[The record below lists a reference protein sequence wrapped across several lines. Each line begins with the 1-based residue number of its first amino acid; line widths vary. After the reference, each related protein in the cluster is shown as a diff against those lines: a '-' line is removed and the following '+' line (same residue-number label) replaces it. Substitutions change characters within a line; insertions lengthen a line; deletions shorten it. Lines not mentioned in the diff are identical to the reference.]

1 MLVSAPSV
9 AVPVRFLTEFHASPH
24 ARKLDPMVTIVLVE
38 RGKGVVAHRQGMHE
52 TRTGDVVIFEPEAEF
67 RYTPIRPQ
75 RISMVMV
82 EQAMLLDIFAW
93 RYAPRSP
100 AGRARIRALMSTAG
114 FPVIV
119 LRPSPSDARRL
130 ERLLRAA
137 RREQIQ
143 RSGSAMREEV
153 PRLLTI
159 LAQIMEI
166 LDPLILRDHP
176 DPLFAAKIRSTAEVW
191 FPTARH
197 TGVLRALEF
206 VAATPVGEWSVAA
219 LAREALMS
227 PGYFTRVFTAEVG
240 VPPRQF
246 LSELRLSEFV
256 MLVQTTTLTVNQ
268 AARKV
273 GWASTS
279 HAIAAFRN
287 SFGVTP
293 QEYRHGLRRSI
304 GESTIPPGEPLI
316 PPPSVEPD
324 LP

>member
-1 MLVSAPSV
+1 MLVSAPAV

-24 ARKLDPMVTIVLVE
+24 ARKLDPMVTIALVE
-38 RGKGVVAHRQGMHE
+38 RGKGVVTHRQGMHE

-67 RYTPIRPQ
+67 RYTPVRPQ
-75 RISMVMV
+75 RISMMLV
-82 EQAMLLDIFAW
+82 EQAFLLDTFAW

-100 AGRARIRALMSTAG
+100 AGRARIRALVSTAG

-119 LRPSPSDARRL
+119 VRPSPPDARRL
-130 ERLLRAA
+130 ERLLRTA
-137 RREQIQ
+137 RREQAQ

-159 LAQIMEI
+159 LSQIMEI
-166 LDPLILRDHP
+166 LDPLVMRDHP
-176 DPLFAAKIRSTAEVW
+176 DPLFAAKIHSTAGLW

-197 TGVLRALEF
+197 TGVQRALEF
-206 VAATPVGEWSVAA
+206 VATAPVGEWSVTA
-219 LAREALMS
+219 LAREALLS
-227 PGYFTRVFTAEVG
+227 PGYFTQVFTAEVG

-268 AARKV
+268 AARAV

-279 HAIAAFRN
+279 HAIAAFRHR
-287 SFGVTP
+287 FGVTP
-293 QEYRHGLRRSI
+293 QEYRYGLHRNAGNSVI
-304 GESTIPPGEPLI
+304 VPGEQLI
-316 PPPSVEPD
+316 PPPSVEPG
-324 LP
+324 PS